1 MPGAAIRVG
10 LGIGRLGERAMDL
23 GPLIGGGGPV
33 DRGANERMPEGHV
46 RPERDQAARL
56 CGMGR
61 RFRDPETLG
70 RPPHERRVPG
80 RVARGDEGEEPRVT
94 RQSRHSP
101 LEALFDPGVDRRRRR
116 HAEAAGDL

>member
-1 MPGAAIRVG
+1 
-10 LGIGRLGERAMDL
+10 MDL
-23 GPLIGGGGPV
+23 RSLLGGGGPV
-33 DRGANERMPEGHV
+33 HRGANERMPEGHL

-61 RFRDPETLG
+61 SFRDAETLG
-70 RPPHERRVPG
+70 SPPHERRVPC
-80 RVARGDEGEEPRVT
+80 RVARGDEGQEPRVT

-101 LEALFDPGVDRRRRR
+101 LEALFDPGVSRRCRR